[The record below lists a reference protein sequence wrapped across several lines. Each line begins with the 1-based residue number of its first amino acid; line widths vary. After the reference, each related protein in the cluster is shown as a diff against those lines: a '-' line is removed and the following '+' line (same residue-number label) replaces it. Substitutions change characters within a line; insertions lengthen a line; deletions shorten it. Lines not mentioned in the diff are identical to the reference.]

1 MFINYQ
7 NLNYKYKEHATLQDS
22 FLKTDHYVAIVFNVR
37 GISVP
42 EQIISYS
49 MLCDTG
55 TLRT

>member
-22 FLKTDHYVAIVFNVR
+22 FLKTDHYVGIVFNVT
-37 GISVP
+37 GISLP
-42 EQIISYS
+42 EQTISYS
-49 MLCDTG
+49 MLYDTG